1 MTQEI
6 TMPVRG
12 VDKQFSLP
20 DPDEQVL
27 PGVKWGHHY
36 ATFTPAFWATQAWLD
51 QDHGTYSD
59 FRIGQTLKEEVAA
72 CLLGGYGIPAEIGL
86 AAFYRVRD
94 FGLLEG
100 GPPTEKLLY
109 QTLSAPLV
117 IGERSVHYRFA
128 AQRSNYLAK
137 ALTVLSQIQP
147 PTEDDLEFRRWLL
160 RLGGIGPKT
169 ASWITR
175 NWLRSDRVAIIDIH
189 IQRAG
194 LLMGLYNLK
203 QSPAK
208 EYFEMEDRFLA
219 FAGCLGVKASILD
232 ALIWRRMKDAGSLV
246 FTLIERIE
254 P

>member
-1 MTQEI
+1 M
-6 TMPVRG
+6 
-12 VDKQFSLP
+12 
-20 DPDEQVL
+20 
-27 PGVKWGHHY
+27 
-36 ATFTPAFWATQAWLD
+36 
-51 QDHGTYSD
+51 
-59 FRIGQTLKEEVAA
+59 
-72 CLLGGYGIPAEIGL
+72 
-86 AAFYRVRD
+86 
-94 FGLLEG
+94 
-100 GPPTEKLLY
+100 
-109 QTLSAPLV
+109 
-117 IGERSVHYRFA
+117 
-128 AQRSNYLAK
+128 
-137 ALTVLSQIQP
+137 LSQNQP

-160 RLGGIGPKT
+160 QLGGIGPKT

-208 EYFEMEDRFLA
+208 EYFDMEDRFLA
-219 FAGCLGVKASILD
+219 FANCLGVKASILD